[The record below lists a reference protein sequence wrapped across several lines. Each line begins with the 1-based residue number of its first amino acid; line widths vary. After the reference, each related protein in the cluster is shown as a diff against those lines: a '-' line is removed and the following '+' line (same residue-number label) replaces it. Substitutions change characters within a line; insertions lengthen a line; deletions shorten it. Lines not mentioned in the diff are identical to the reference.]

1 MNTAHQNQV
10 FVMLVACALLFAG
23 PLWAGEWQGQVA
35 LENTGFAR
43 TGSADQHNQV
53 YSFMVEPEYYHTW
66 DNHQQSLTVK
76 AFYRYDSRDSE
87 RTHWDIREL
96 TWLHASQKL
105 EWRLGVRKV
114 FWGVTESFHLVD
126 IINQTD
132 LVENLDGEEKLGQ
145 PMINLAWINAWGTV
159 DVFLLTG
166 FRERTFPGRDGRL
179 RSSLAVDSERAA
191 YESGAAEH
199 HLDGAVRYQHSLGA
213 WDLGLAHFHG
223 TSREPLFRPIVAAD
237 GDVALQPY
245 YPQIDQTSLDL
256 QGTFGSW
263 LLKLE
268 GAYRAGF
275 GETDYAAAVAGFEY
289 TFFDV
294 RGSGLDIGVLAE
306 YLYDERAELAGQ
318 PFADDWFIGSRWA
331 WNDTAGS
338 ELLVGLVFD
347 PDNGGRFW
355 NLEANRRLSDQLK
368 VSLELRNFS
377 HTRTEELLH
386 SFARDDH
393 FRVNLAYYF

>member
-1 MNTAHQNQV
+1 MNKRHQTQA
-10 FVMLVACALLFAG
+10 FALLVACTLFFAG
-23 PLWAGEWQGQVA
+23 SLWAGEWQGQAA

-43 TGSADQHNQV
+43 SGGADQDTQTA
-53 YSFMVEPEYYHTW
+53 SFMVEPEYYHAW
-66 DNHQQSLTVK
+66 DNHQQSLTFK

-96 TWLHASQKL
+96 TWLHASRNW

-132 LVENLDGEEKLGQ
+132 LVENLDGEAKLGQ
-145 PMINLAWINAWGTV
+145 PMINLAWINDWGTL
-159 DVFLLTG
+159 DFFLLTG
-166 FRERTFPGRDGRL
+166 FRERTFPGSEGRL
-179 RSSLAVDSERAA
+179 RTGIAVDPDRAA
-191 YESGAAEH
+191 YESGAEEQ
-199 HLDGAVRYQHSLGA
+199 HLDGALRYQHSLGA
-213 WDLGLAHFHG
+213 WDLGVAHFHG
-223 TSREPLFRPIVAAD
+223 TSREPLFKPAVTTEH
-237 GDVALQPY
+237 GVMLQPY

-256 QGTFGSW
+256 QGTFGGW

-268 GAYRAGF
+268 GAYRTGF
-275 GETDYAAAVAGFEY
+275 GDTDYAAMVAGFEY

-306 YLYDERAELAGQ
+306 YLYDERAENATQ
-318 PFADDWFIGSRWA
+318 PFADDWFLGSRWA

-338 ELLVGLVFD
+338 ELLFGVVFD

-355 NLEANRRLSDQLK
+355 NIEANRRLSDQLK
-368 VSLELRNFS
+368 VSLEMRNFS

-386 SFARDDH
+386 DFARDDH